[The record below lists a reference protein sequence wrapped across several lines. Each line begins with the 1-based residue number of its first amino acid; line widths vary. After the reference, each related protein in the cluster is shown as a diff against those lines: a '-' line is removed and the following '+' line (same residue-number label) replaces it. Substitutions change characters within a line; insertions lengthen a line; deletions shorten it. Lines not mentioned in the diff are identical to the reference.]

1 MSASA
6 NKVVDT
12 DYSSSDD
19 QVSSVSICSVS
30 GSGSKEHADIQS
42 SSGEFKRVTCFVAE
56 RAISL
61 TVDLGSKVSI
71 ISKSFFDRN
80 LADFQLQPTEVTLK
94 AYNKQ
99 AIPCAGCIYVPVRF
113 QDIQKTN
120 FRFFITVQGD
130 SLMGVDLFDALG
142 GAVTL
147 GSTVIGRQPSS
158 SAIAAVSS
166 DVISSTWPPTSVSL
180 TQFPVLLKSS
190 GQLRGFIHKPR
201 VDLSVKPLQQ
211 KFWQPPLAM
220 REPISGVVR
229 IIYLGGLSPRL
240 WRARLAR
247 AYTGVWGD
255 APVGSRGKAPGQGV
269 RGTSSPETENIL
281 VNECY
286 ISAGKELLCLQ
297 N

>member
-1 MSASA
+1 M
-6 NKVVDT
+6 
-12 DYSSSDD
+12 
-19 QVSSVSICSVS
+19 
-30 GSGSKEHADIQS
+30 
-42 SSGEFKRVTCFVAE
+42 TCFVAE

-61 TVDLGSKVSI
+61 TVDLGSQVSI

-147 GSTVIGRQPSS
+147 GSTDIGRQPSS
-158 SAIAAVSS
+158 SAVAAVSS
-166 DVISSTWPPTSVSL
+166 DVISSTWPPTSRSL

-190 GQLRGFIHKPR
+190 GQFRGFVHKPR
-201 VDLSVKPLQQ
+201 VDPSVKPVQQ
-211 KFWQPPLAM
+211 KFWHPPLAM
-220 REPISGVVR
+220 KEPIAKEIDRLLSAGV
-229 IIYLGGLSPRL
+229 IEQIEPSP
-240 WRARLAR
+240 WISNIEMARKKD
-247 AYTGVWGD
+247 G
-255 APVGSRGKAPGQGV
+255 GV
-269 RGTSSPETENIL
+269 RLCINMTADNQALIPERF
-281 VNECY
+281 
-286 ISAGKELLCLQ
+286 LL
-297 N
+297 